1 MSLKKTRV
9 FFLKQE
15 RQYHEHCCVP
25 MCTSSSKFN
34 GVLSFHGFP
43 RDVQLRKRWLVNI
56 RRDKFTVTAHT
67 VPVLFQWNDY
77 SIPSPR
83 LSVWDRVSTPE
94 PSAGDEQLMDCTPAA
109 DHDYSSVPEP
119 AFLDTA
125 VDKHMQLEEKIDAL
139 MKEIQEL
146 KLLSTFGIE
155 RFAQSDVNIRFYT
168 RQSLQPIDEL
178 FLFLMYL
185 SVGLKEQD
193 LANRFNIHTSTV
205 SRIITSWTNYLYTLL
220 GSVSIWIDAEIVKA
234 HLPDDFK
241 DFPDTQV
248 IVDCT
253 ELKCQT
259 PSSPLLQSEMF
270 STYKSHCTMK
280 GLIGIA
286 PHGPVTFV
294 SSLYEGSVSDK
305 ELFRRSGLADLLT
318 EDMAVMVDKG
328 FLITDCVKC
337 KVYCPPFLKKSS
349 QMPAP
354 SVLLTQ
360 KIARLRV
367 HVERVIQRVKENKL
381 FDSVIPLSIAGSINE
396 IFAVAYLNDIT
407 TLSCYLKVWNTKH

>member
-1 MSLKKTRV
+1 MFVYV
-9 FFLKQE
+9 FSHQ
-15 RQYHEHCCVP
+15 
-25 MCTSSSKFN
+25 
-34 GVLSFHGFP
+34 
-43 RDVQLRKRWLVNI
+43 
-56 RRDKFTVTAHT
+56 
-67 VPVLFQWNDY
+67 
-77 SIPSPR
+77 
-83 LSVWDRVSTPE
+83 
-94 PSAGDEQLMDCTPAA
+94 
-109 DHDYSSVPEP
+109 
-119 AFLDTA
+119 
-125 VDKHMQLEEKIDAL
+125 
-139 MKEIQEL
+139 
-146 KLLSTFGIE
+146 
-155 RFAQSDVNIRFYT
+155 

-178 FLFLMYL
+178 VLFLMYL

-193 LANRFNIHTSTV
+193 LANRFNIHISTV
-205 SRIITSWTNYLYTLL
+205 SRIISSWTNYLYTLL
-220 GSVSIWIDAEIVKA
+220 GSLSIWIEAEDVKA

-241 DFPDTQV
+241 DFPDTQI

-294 SSLYEGSVSDK
+294 SSLYEGSISDK

-318 EDMAVMVDKG
+318 DDMAVMVDKG

-337 KVYCPPFLKKSS
+337 KVYCPPFLKNKS

-354 SVLLTQ
+354 SVLQTQ
-360 KIARLRV
+360 KIARVRV
-367 HVERVIQRVKENKL
+367 HVERVIRRVKENKL

-396 IFAVAYLNDIT
+396 IFAVACL
-407 TLSCYLKVWNTKH
+407 LSNYQNKHLVTAWAK